1 MDQTDARRNVL
12 SHVPTS
18 VVLADLIHTAPAGHV
33 TLTWLMGH
41 LPTRS
46 FGIILLL
53 LGGFG
58 LLPLL
63 SPIAGLALFLCA
75 SQMIRGHQVPI
86 FPRSVAERLIETDKL
101 ADILMRVIPA
111 LRYLERFIRP
121 RWVTPFETTQRV
133 IGGFVLLLGLCLLI
147 PVPLSNIPIS
157 LTIVLVAFAY
167 LEEDGLLLA
176 VALSITLGVLAVV
189 AAALWSTVAG
199 MIWLARG

>member
-1 MDQTDARRNVL
+1 
-12 SHVPTS
+12 
-18 VVLADLIHTAPAGHV
+18 
-33 TLTWLMGH
+33 
-41 LPTRS
+41 
-46 FGIILLL
+46 
-53 LGGFG
+53 
-58 LLPLL
+58 
-63 SPIAGLALFLCA
+63 
-75 SQMIRGHQVPI
+75 
-86 FPRSVAERLIETDKL
+86 
-101 ADILMRVIPA
+101 
-111 LRYLERFIRP
+111 P